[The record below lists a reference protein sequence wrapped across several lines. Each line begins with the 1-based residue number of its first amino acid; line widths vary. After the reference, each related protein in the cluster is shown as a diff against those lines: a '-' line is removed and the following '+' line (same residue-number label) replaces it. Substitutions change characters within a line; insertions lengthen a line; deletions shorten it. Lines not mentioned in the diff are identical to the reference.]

1 MEYDKGEVQ
10 EMVKCRKGD
19 VQGKSAK
26 KGEVQKKVKCK
37 KGEVQEG

>member
-19 VQGKSAK
+19 MQGKSAK
-26 KGEVQKKVKCK
+26 KGEVQQNK
-37 KGEVQEG
+37 EVQKRLSER

>member
-26 KGEVQKKVKCK
+26 KGEVPKKVKYK
-37 KGEVQEG
+37 KRISET